1 MREIKLN
8 DDQYSYLFNGY
19 VDPVAHVAPGETV
32 ALYTMDAF
40 SNKIVDNSQRAG
52 EVFKTL
58 KGDNPQTGPI
68 YVDGAMPGDTL
79 KVEIVDIE
87 ATRDFAASCFN
98 PNFGGLVCTK
108 TTRMLHE
115 PLPDPCFIYKRD
127 EKGNYTYNERLSFP
141 YEPFLGTI
149 ATAHQDEVIRTIT
162 PFANGGNMDVPDVK
176 PGNIVYLPV
185 SVPGAYFF
193 TGDVHAKQGEGE
205 VCGVAMEI
213 TAKVTLK
220 FDLIK
225 GKALLWPRIESE
237 KELMCVG
244 SAKPMEDAA
253 RIAYCELLNW
263 LVELGWDKLEAYQ
276 AITQAGKLYVG
287 NMVDTVYSLVAK
299 IDKEIA
305 YRASK

>member
-1 MREIKLN
+1 MREIKLA
-8 DDQYSYLFNGY
+8 DDQYSYVFTRY
-19 VDPVAHVAPGETV
+19 AEPVAAVKPGETI

-40 SNKIVDNSQRAG
+40 SNKIYSNNQRAG

-68 YVDGAMPGDTL
+68 KIEGAEPGDML

-98 PNFGGLVCTK
+98 PTFGGLVCTR

-115 PLPDPCFIYKRD
+115 PLPDPCYIYRRD
-127 EKGNYTYNERLSFP
+127 ENGNYTYNNRLSFKW
-141 YEPFLGTI
+141 EPFLGTI
-149 ATAHQDEVIRTIT
+149 ATASAVEVIKTIS
-162 PFANGGNMDVPDVK
+162 PFENGGNMDVPDVK

-220 FDLIK
+220 FDLVKNHKI
-225 GKALLWPRIESE
+225 LWPRIESPT
-237 KELMCVG
+237 ELMCVG

-253 RIAYCELLNW
+253 RIAYCELLGW
-263 LVELGWDKLEAYQ
+263 LMELGWERLEAYQ

-305 YRASK
+305 YRK